1 MDLKISSIGFKNQ
14 KAESDSARVSTPIS
28 FNKIGAPV
36 LKPALSSDTVS
47 FTGTRSKVAR
57 GLAEEVSR
65 VMERNQL
72 NSVSNKSKSESIA
85 IVDETIK
92 KMESRADAINVEL
105 AKRIYRE
112 STPAYE
118 QFKNIMN
125 KHFGGLISTDTN
137 PDRPLAYGKNGLVT
151 RHKSVESICEKT
163 ASKGFINR
171 EEIKEGMSDI
181 IGGKLVL
188 RDASPKS
195 VELIVKKLIEAVKDN
210 ELKIFEIEDYRLKS
224 FDSYIPKKSMAK
236 LVKECGKMRTNG
248 VEVAERYIPSG
259 YNGVHFG
266 IYLPD
271 GFKGEI
277 QLFGIDVQRVK
288 EIEDLIYKVKNNKSL
303 DAKYRPIEELL
314 APIKTNKPLQKAL
327 NCHTIEQYVAARLKE
342 PIGKKA
348 PKGNKFLKAP
358 DYLPQEFDFNDLF
371 HLKFSCD
378 RKAANTKNPNAS

>member
-1 MDLKISSIGFKNQ
+1 MDLKVSSIGFKNQ
-14 KAESDSARVSTPIS
+14 KAENNSAKVTTPLS
-28 FNKIGAPV
+28 FNKGGAPV
-36 LKPALSSDTVS
+36 LRSALSADTVS
-47 FTGTRSKVAR
+47 FTGTKSRVAR
-57 GLAEEVSR
+57 GLADEVSKVIQR
-65 VMERNQL
+65 SEITGSSDKGKSQVL
-72 NSVSNKSKSESIA
+72 NF
-85 IVDETIK
+85 VDESIK
-92 KMESRADAINVEL
+92 KMESRADAVNLEL
-105 AKRIYRE
+105 AKRIHKE

-118 QFKNIMN
+118 YFKSIMN
-125 KHFGGLISTDTN
+125 KYFSGLVSTDTN
-137 PDRPLAYGKNGLVT
+137 PDRPLAYGRSGLVT
-151 RHKSVESICEKT
+151 RHKKADSICEKT
-163 ASKGFINR
+163 ATRGFRNR
-171 EEIKEGMSDI
+171 EEIKEGMGDI
-181 IGGKLVL
+181 IAGKLVL

-195 VELIVKKLIEAVKDN
+195 VELVVSKVIEAVKNN

-288 EIEDLIYKVKNNKSL
+288 EIEDLIYKVKNNKSPGV
-303 DAKYRPIEELL
+303 KYKPIEELL
-314 APIKTNKPLQKAL
+314 SPIKNNKPLQKAL

-342 PIGKKA
+342 PIGKKV

-358 DYLPQEFDFNDLF
+358 DYLPQEFDFNDLY
-371 HLKFSCD
+371 HMKLNCD
-378 RKAANTKNPNAS
+378 RKATNTKNPNAS